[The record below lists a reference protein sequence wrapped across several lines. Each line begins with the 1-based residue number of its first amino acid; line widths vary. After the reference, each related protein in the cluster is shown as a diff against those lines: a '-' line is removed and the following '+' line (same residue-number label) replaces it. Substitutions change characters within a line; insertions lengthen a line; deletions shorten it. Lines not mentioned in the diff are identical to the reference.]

1 MNNKMTYSQAEQ
13 LKAHIRSRLSG
24 SIAQALNPN
33 PSARRQFNMSGNNP
47 ALNPDEFHNKSYV
60 AGSTGEYK
68 DMECSVFFEF
78 EEVLKQ
84 IDFKDKKLYV
94 ALDVSPG
101 YSPSGKGRNYG
112 NLESMILDLL

>member
-1 MNNKMTYSQAEQ
+1 MDYEKLHFMINVTFFDDTYS
-13 LKAHIRSRLSG
+13 
-24 SIAQALNPN
+24 
-33 PSARRQFNMSGNNP
+33 
-47 ALNPDEFHNKSYV
+47 Y
-60 AGSTGEYK
+60 GEYK